1 MEKSIFDKKFVA
13 LYLASDDDTL
23 VGTFDNYYSLS
34 LFLGVTIH
42 NAQCQICRIKKG
54 KIKTILGHTRR
65 KYNVYFFDKT
75 PNDNLE
81 DLKM

>member
-1 MEKSIFDKKFVA
+1 MEKSIFDTKFVT

-23 VGTFDNYYSLS
+23 IGTFDNYYSLS
-34 LFLGVTIH
+34 LFLGNKIRDV
-42 NAQCQICRIKKG
+42 QCQISRIKKG
-54 KIKTILGHTRR
+54 KLKTILGHTGR

-75 PNDNLE
+75 PNDSLE